1 MVMEATMSETLD
13 LVIIGAGPAGIAAGI
28 YASRAKLSFVLLE
41 KSFAGGQ
48 IVNTYEIENYPGI
61 KSTSGFEL
69 STMFREHAEELD
81 VEFRSEEVQDI
92 DLTGS
97 IKKVVTNSE
106 TYEARTVILAT
117 GASWRKLGVEGEDK
131 YSGMGVSYCATCDGA
146 FYREKVAAVIGGGDV
161 AVEDAIYLARLCKKV
176 YLIHRRDELRAVKVL
191 QEHLFKIDNIEILW
205 DHEVDEIIGDQAVEG
220 IRIHNNKTGE
230 ERQLD
235 VNGVF
240 VAVGS
245 TPNSQLVA
253 GQVEV
258 DDKGWIKT
266 NDDCETSIPGVFA
279 AGDLRVKSL
288 RQVLTAASDGAVS
301 VYAAERYMVM
311 NG

>member
-1 MVMEATMSETLD
+1 MSDILD

-81 VEFRSEEVQDI
+81 VEFRSEEVQSI
-92 DLTGS
+92 DLDEAVKT
-97 IKKVVTNSE
+97 VVTNSQ
-106 TYEARTVILAT
+106 TYKAKTVIMAT
-117 GASWRKLGVEGEDK
+117 GASWRKLGAKGEDQF
-131 YSGMGVSYCATCDGA
+131 SGMGVSYCATCDGA
-146 FYREKVAAVIGGGDV
+146 FYREKVTAVIGGGDV
-161 AVEDAIYLARLCKKV
+161 AVEDAIYLSRLCKKV

-205 DHEVDEIIGDQAVEG
+205 DHEVDEIVGDQSVTEL
-220 IRIHNNKTGE
+220 RIHNNKSGE
-230 ERQLD
+230 ERTLG
-235 VNGVF
+235 VEGVF

-245 TPNSQLVA
+245 TPNSQMLS
-253 GQVEV
+253 GQVTLDE
-258 DDKGWIKT
+258 KGWVKT
-266 NDDCETSIPGVFA
+266 DDDCQTSIPGVFA

-301 VYAAERYMVM
+301 VYAAERYLVM
-311 NG
+311 NS